1 MAGIYIHIPFCKT
14 RCIYCDF
21 CSTTRMELKQRYMD
35 ALCRE
40 LETRKPYLQGEPV
53 KTIYFG
59 GGTPSLL
66 HAEDFHKLFNTL
78 SRIYGMEAC
87 KEITLEA
94 NPDDLN
100 TEYIQLLSSFPFNR
114 ISIGIQTFNDTLLH
128 FLNRRHTAAQAVA
141 AVDN

>member
-1 MAGIYIHIPFCKT
+1 MNGKREDFNLFRLPVNNMAGIYIHIPFCKT

-21 CSTTRMELKQRYMD
+21 CSTTRMELKTQYID

-66 HAEDFHKLFNTL
+66 HAEDFHKL
-78 SRIYGMEAC
+78 
-87 KEITLEA
+87 
-94 NPDDLN
+94 
-100 TEYIQLLSSFPFNR
+100 
-114 ISIGIQTFNDTLLH
+114 
-128 FLNRRHTAAQAVA
+128 
-141 AVDN
+141 

>member
-1 MAGIYIHIPFCKT
+1 
-14 RCIYCDF
+14 
-21 CSTTRMELKQRYMD
+21 MELKKQYID
-35 ALCRE
+35 TLCRE

-66 HAEDFHKLFNTL
+66 HAEDFHKLFNTI

-100 TEYIQLLSSFPFNR
+100 TEYVQLLSSFPFNR